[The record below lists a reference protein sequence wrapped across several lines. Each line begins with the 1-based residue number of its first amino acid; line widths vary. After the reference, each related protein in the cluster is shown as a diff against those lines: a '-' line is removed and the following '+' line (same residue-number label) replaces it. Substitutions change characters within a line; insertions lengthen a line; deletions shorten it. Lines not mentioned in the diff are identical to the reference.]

1 MPTLDIGRLCSYLIR
16 CSSLQSYR
24 PVHTAG
30 DGNDV
35 NISALLTSFQE
46 GYDKK
51 VRPNYG
57 GKLISLT
64 STHTYSPIDDVLSL
78 KLDISNIINA
88 TTLPGKFVSIA
99 NIIRRMASKG
109 RTNVSYLMGLV
120 SYIPLLN
127 KNTTIWIQIFN

>member
-120 SYIPLLN
+120 SYILPLLN
-127 KNTTIWIQIFN
+127 KKHNHLDSDL